1 MQPTNVNLNV
11 TFDNSYLNFISNMLI
26 IGYFLFQFLN
36 IIFRKFDIN
45 LIESM
50 NKIVHHVVNEEE
62 SEPVVTKTKKKV

>member
-1 MQPTNVNLNV
+1 MQPTNVNVNV

-50 NKIVHHVVNEEE
+50 NKIVHHMVNET
-62 SEPVVTKTKKKV
+62 EPVVTKTKKKI